1 MLIVTGFVFYIHR
14 VIITLFMNYDFA
26 LISNVNKDLQEF
38 LENPTEEKNIT
49 LLFNPPPDNQSVYMC
64 LVQRRY
70 EGWLK
75 SEYIDLYLQLGG
87 YRMEWVNT

>member
-1 MLIVTGFVFYIHR
+1 MFITHR
-14 VIITLFMNYDFA
+14 VIITLSMNYDFA

-87 YRMEWVNT
+87 YRME